1 MTDETVDFET
11 AVKRMVFRLEKDE
24 NYTVYDA
31 SLALVIVFDGT
42 GAMIKEAIIERMKGK
57 E

>member
-11 AVKRMVFRLEKDE
+11 AVKRMVFRIENDE
-24 NYTVYDA
+24 NYTVYNA
-31 SLALVIVFDGT
+31 SLALAIVFDST
-42 GAMIKEAIIERMKGK
+42 GAMTKEAIVERMKSK

>member
-1 MTDETVDFET
+1 MTDKTVDFET
-11 AVKRMVFRLEKDE
+11 AVKRMVFRIEKDE
-24 NYTVYDA
+24 NFTVYDA

-42 GAMIKEAIIERMKGK
+42 GAMTKEAIIKQMKSK